1 MAKKKNI
8 NTVNNDVSPIM
19 MISIFVIFIVAMIF
33 VAYFGMNLHSP
44 VSKYFSP
51 YNTIINNDLYAV
63 LAQQKAFDNKVI
75 ELSTNPN
82 CTLESPCVYAS
93 PYHINRLTALAIF
106 TTEEDTRVE
115 LKVNDKHV
123 TNVERS
129 KNHIIP
135 IYGLYANTKNVVT
148 FTLEDGRSKTQ
159 DIIIEPYNFELN
171 GLDVGKQL
179 RDEDTYLLVGDI
191 NSPDSTLRG
200 FDNKNNLNSYLDLGY
215 ISGLTVFKNKIAI
228 GYNQSKDSVYD
239 LRLDLDYLGRI
250 SNITPN
256 TAEINYTSNISGDG
270 IEYIGD
276 SSYFYGDLTANY
288 SFNELVNNEPYA
300 TKQTLVLSEFEK
312 SLTSAVK
319 YEQPI
324 KISYMNDYISYASD
338 IKGELLIVTRDGGLY
353 SYPIENNGIIRTDIK
368 GDKSLY
374 IRVDGIIYSLKTTL
388 QDKSELK

>member
-8 NTVNNDVSPIM
+8 NNVNNDVSPIM

-51 YNTIINNDLYAV
+51 YNTIIDNDLYAV
-63 LAQQKAFDNKVI
+63 LAQQKDFDKKVI
-75 ELSTNPN
+75 DLSTNPN
-82 CTLESPCVYAS
+82 CTFDSPCIYAS

-115 LKVNDKHV
+115 LKINDKHV

-129 KNHIIP
+129 KNHIVP

-148 FTLEDGRSKTQ
+148 FVLEDGRTKNQ
-159 DIIIEPYNFELN
+159 DIIIEPYNDELN
-171 GLDVGKQL
+171 GLDVNTQL
-179 RDEDTYLLVGDI
+179 KDEDTYLLVGDI

-200 FDNKNNLNSYLDLGY
+200 FDYKNNLNSYLKLGY
-215 ISGLTVFKNKIAI
+215 ISGLTLFKNKIAI
-228 GYNQSKDSVYD
+228 GYNQNKESVYD

-250 SNITPN
+250 QNITPN
-256 TAEINYTSNISGDG
+256 TAEINYTSNIGGDG

-276 SSYFYGDLTANY
+276 SAYFYGDLTANY
-288 SFNELVNNEPYA
+288 SFNELVNNEPY
-300 TKQTLVLSEFEK
+300 TPKQTLVLTEHEK

-319 YEQPI
+319 YEQPL

-338 IKGELLIVTRDGGLY
+338 IKGELLIVTKEGGLY
-353 SYPIENNGIIRTDIK
+353 SYPIENNGIIRTDIV
-368 GDKSLY
+368 GDKALY
-374 IRVDGIIYSLKTTL
+374 VRVDGIIYSLKTTL
-388 QDKSELK
+388 RDTTELK